1 MPAGVAF
8 SITHC
13 RGIAAFLRSFRLHI
27 LGSYDDCAHD
37 YGYAGHRR
45 SSKEKNSSG
54 AGNNFSASVESV
66 EPCPYKMVMS
76 ARLCRL
82 FWFVI
87 PIRPVKSGVV
97 QVNVISFHF
106 VGPSKVVVGRL
117 NVI

>member
-82 FWFVI
+82 FLFVI
-87 PIRPVKSGVV
+87 PIRPVKSGGRT
-97 QVNVISFHF
+97 SECHF
-106 VGPSKVVVGRL
+106 FPLVGQSKVVVGRL

>member
-66 EPCPYKMVMS
+66 EPMPLQNGDVSKTVS
-76 ARLCRL
+76 LV
-82 FWFVI
+82 FVCY
-87 PIRPVKSGVV
+87 P
-97 QVNVISFHF
+97 N
-106 VGPSKVVVGRL
+106 
-117 NVI
+117 

>member
-66 EPCPYKMVMS
+66 ELCPYKMVMS

-82 FWFVI
+82 FLFVI

-117 NVI
+117 NVT